1 MQSFRTW
8 YYWEIEGTVTLKIR
22 SKEFQF
28 SKATTCMGAACN
40 FALNKV
46 FAILVLSFLVMNV
59 TGFAFPFMIY
69 AKQEV
74 YEATISLTVS
84 IYDL

>member
-22 SKEFQF
+22 SKKFQF
-28 SKATTCMGAACN
+28 SKAATCMGEACN

-46 FAILVLSFLVMNV
+46 FAILLGNECDWICISFHDLCKA
-59 TGFAFPFMIY
+59 G
-69 AKQEV
+69 
-74 YEATISLTVS
+74 SL
-84 IYDL
+84 